1 MVVKELP
8 KVCDWCRNGEVMK
21 KIGLVQTKDQIADVL
36 RAYVMSG
43 RLVPE
48 QEIVQEELA
57 DQLQLSRT
65 PVREALQLLEKE
77 GYLERLSNRHMRVRA
92 ISHDEIAKAFKI
104 IAGIEYELMEVIL
117 VRDIDI
123 SGLNEIFGKFINACD
138 AEQIHQARVYELEL
152 HRAVSETTGYG
163 YLANL
168 HQRLLAGYPGYVI
181 MNSDK
186 GTADRV
192 KRVKRI
198 MEFISVKRRPELKAA
213 VEEYYFDLATDY
225 GR

>member
-1 MVVKELP
+1 MI
-8 KVCDWCRNGEVMK
+8 GEVMK
-21 KIGLVQTKDQIADVL
+21 KIGSVQTKDQIADVL
-36 RAYVMSG
+36 REYVISG

-92 ISHDEIAKAFKI
+92 TSPDEIMRIFMI
-104 IAGIEYELMEVIL
+104 IAGIEYELMDIIL
-117 VRDIDI
+117 GKGTGI
-123 SGLNEIFGKFINACD
+123 SGLSEIFGKFLEAI
-138 AEQIHQARVYELEL
+138 EESQIHKARVYELEL

-181 MNSDK
+181 MNSDE
-186 GTADRV
+186 GPAGRL
-192 KRVKRI
+192 RNIRRI
-198 MEFISVKRRPELKAA
+198 MESLAVKRKPELKAA
-213 VEEYYFDLATDY
+213 VWDYYIDLAACY
-225 GR
+225 GGENGK

>member
-1 MVVKELP
+1 
-8 KVCDWCRNGEVMK
+8 MK

-36 RAYVMSG
+36 REYVISG

-57 DQLQLSRT
+57 DKLQLSRT

-104 IAGIEYELMEVIL
+104 IAGIEYELMDIIL

-123 SGLNEIFGKFINACD
+123 SGLNESFGKYLNSCD
-138 AEQIHQARVYELEL
+138 TELMHQARVYELEL
-152 HRAVSETTGYG
+152 HRAVSEITGYG

-181 MNSDK
+181 MKSDK
-186 GTADRV
+186 GPAGRV
-192 KRVKRI
+192 KSVKRI
-198 MEFISVKRRPELKAA
+198 LESLSLKRRPELKAA
-213 VEEYYFDLATDY
+213 VEEYYSDLAECY
-225 GR
+225 AK

>member
-1 MVVKELP
+1 
-8 KVCDWCRNGEVMK
+8 MK
-21 KIGLVQTKDQIADVL
+21 KIGSVQTKDQIADVL
-36 RAYVMSG
+36 REYVISG

-92 ISHDEIAKAFKI
+92 TSPDEIMRIFMI
-104 IAGIEYELMEVIL
+104 IAGIEYELMDIIL
-117 VRDIDI
+117 GKGTGI
-123 SGLNEIFGKFINACD
+123 SGLSEIFGKFLEAI
-138 AEQIHQARVYELEL
+138 EESQIHKARVYELEL

-181 MNSDK
+181 MNSDE
-186 GTADRV
+186 GPAGRL
-192 KRVKRI
+192 RNIRRI
-198 MEFISVKRRPELKAA
+198 MESLAVKRKPELKAA
-213 VEEYYFDLATDY
+213 VWDYYIDLAACY
-225 GR
+225 GGENGK

>member
-1 MVVKELP
+1 
-8 KVCDWCRNGEVMK
+8 MK
-21 KIGLVQTKDQIADVL
+21 KIGSVQTKDQIADVL
-36 RAYVMSG
+36 REYVISG
-43 RLVPE
+43 RLIPE

-92 ISHDEIAKAFKI
+92 TSPDEVMRIFMI
-104 IAGIEYELMEVIL
+104 IAGIEYELMDIIL
-117 VRDIDI
+117 GKDIDI
-123 SGLNEIFGKFINACD
+123 SVLSEIFGKYLGAI
-138 AEQIHQARVYELEL
+138 EESQIHQARMYELEL

-181 MNSDK
+181 MNSDEGPAGRLK
-186 GTADRV
+186 NI
-192 KRVKRI
+192 KRI
-198 MEFISVKRRPELKAA
+198 MEALEVRSKTELKAA
-213 VEEYYFDLATDY
+213 VGDYYLDLAACY
-225 GR
+225 GGEKQ